1 MTSVTV
7 DKPGAN
13 PGPARAKPRKA
24 RTPAVGTFLMAVL
37 IIFFGFYVVYPI
49 ALIFIQSFNV
59 AGVIV
64 GDYRFGLENWREA
77 FSEPGVLESLWNTV
91 LVFASYTAISFPLAV
106 IISWLLARTQMRW
119 SKGLEFMFWVSF
131 MLPNLTT
138 TIGWT
143 LLLDPYFGFI
153 NVWAQKLPF
162 VNGPIFDIY
171 SVEGIVFAHLMANA
185 LSQKVMLL
193 TPAFRNMNVTL
204 EEAGRISGAGSLKTM
219 MRITLPVMVP
229 AMVVVF
235 MLNIVRMF
243 NSFEIEQI
251 LGTPIRFYVYST
263 RIYDLVRN
271 TEPPADGQA
280 TALASLTLIII
291 LGIIPLQRW
300 LLGRRQYTTITGNFK
315 PGLTHI
321 GVLQP
326 IAFGFVLFVVALLT
340 VVPTLTLLGG
350 SFMTRAGFFQATPTY
365 TLTHW
370 KMVLADPIFF
380 RALETTFII
389 SMSTAIVS
397 PVIFSMIAYVLV
409 RRKWPGTATLDSI
422 FWFSAG
428 IPGMLSGLGLLWVI
442 VGTPGLN
449 WLFGTI
455 WILII
460 VTILQGKLTAVQMF
474 KSTFLQMGQDL
485 EEAARTSGAN
495 WVYAYFR
502 IWLPL
507 IAPTLVLIGILN
519 FVLAAGATSSVILLA
534 SRDTITLSLLALEYM
549 TSAAGSSRE
558 VAGIISLFIV
568 AMTAGLAVIAR
579 WFGFQVGVKSR

>member
-1 MTSVTV
+1 MASTTIEVTRPIR
-7 DKPGAN
+7 PGAKKKV
-13 PGPARAKPRKA
+13 PKM
-24 RTPAVGTFLMAVL
+24 GTFIMAVL
-37 IIFFGFYVVYPI
+37 ILFFGFYVVYPI
-49 ALIFIQSFNV
+49 LLIFVQSFNV
-59 AGVIV
+59 AGVIA
-64 GDYRFGLENWREA
+64 GEYSFSFDNWRKA
-77 FSEPGVLESLWNTV
+77 FAEPGILESLGNTV
-91 LVFASYTAISFPLAV
+91 LVFASYTAVSFPLAV
-106 IISWLLARTQMRW
+106 VIAWLLARTKMRW
-119 SKGLEFMFWVSF
+119 SRGLEFMFWVSF

-153 NVWAQKLPF
+153 NVLAQKLPF
-162 VNGPIFDIY
+162 VNGPLFNIY

-193 TPAFRNMNVTL
+193 TPAFRNMNITL

-235 MLNIVRMF
+235 MLNLVRMF

-263 RIYDLVRN
+263 RIYELVRH
-271 TEPPADGQA
+271 TEPPAYGQA
-280 TALASLTLIII
+280 TALASLTLLII
-291 LGIIPLQRW
+291 LAIIPLQRW
-300 LLGRRQYTTITGNFK
+300 LLGRRQYTTISGNYK
-315 PGLTHI
+315 PGVTDL
-321 GVLQP
+321 GLLQP
-326 IAFGFVLFVVALLT
+326 VAFGLVLFIVAMLT
-340 VVPTLTLLGG
+340 IVPVLTLLGG

-365 TLTHW
+365 TLGHW

-380 RALETTFII
+380 RALKTTFILAI
-389 SMSTAIVS
+389 TTAIVS
-397 PVIFSMIAYVLV
+397 PVIFSMIAYILV
-409 RRKWPGTATLDSI
+409 RKKWPGNATLDSI

-442 VGTPGLN
+442 VGTPGLS

-460 VTILQGKLTAVQMF
+460 VTVLQGKLTAVQMF
-474 KSTFLQMGQDL
+474 KSSFLQMGQDM
-485 EEAARTSGAN
+485 EEAARTSGAS
-495 WVYAYFR
+495 WIYAYFR

-519 FVLAAGATSSVILLA
+519 FTLAAGATSSVILLA

-558 VAGIISLFIV
+558 VAGIISLFVV
-568 AMTAGLAVIAR
+568 AMTTGLALVAR
-579 WFGFQVGVKSR
+579 WFGFQIGVKSR

>member
-1 MTSVTV
+1 MASTTIEVTRPV
-7 DKPGAN
+7 RPGA
-13 PGPARAKPRKA
+13 KKKA
-24 RTPAVGTFLMAVL
+24 PKVGTFIMAVL
-37 IIFFGFYVVYPI
+37 ILFFGFYVVYPI
-49 ALIFIQSFNV
+49 LLVFVQSFNV
-59 AGVIV
+59 AGVIL
-64 GDYRFGLENWREA
+64 GEYSFSFDNWRKA
-77 FSEPGVLESLWNTV
+77 FAEPGILESLGNTV
-91 LVFASYTAISFPLAV
+91 LVFAAYTAVSFPLAV
-106 IISWLLARTQMRW
+106 VIAWLLARTKMRW
-119 SKGLEFMFWVSF
+119 SRGLEFMFWVSF

-153 NVWAQKLPF
+153 NVLVQKLPF
-162 VNGPIFDIY
+162 VNGPLFNIY

-235 MLNIVRMF
+235 MLNLVRMF

-263 RIYDLVRN
+263 RIYELMRH
-271 TEPPADGQA
+271 TEPPAYGQA
-280 TALASLTLIII
+280 TALASLTLLIIMA
-291 LGIIPLQRW
+291 IIPLQRW
-300 LLGRRQYTTITGNFK
+300 LLGRRQYTTISGNYK
-315 PGLTHI
+315 PGVTDL
-321 GVLQP
+321 GWLQP
-326 IAFGFVLFVVALLT
+326 LAFGLVLFIVALLT
-340 VVPTLTLLGG
+340 VVPVLTLLGG

-365 TLTHW
+365 TLGHW
-370 KMVLADPIFF
+370 QMVLSDPIFF
-380 RALETTFII
+380 RALKTTFILAI
-389 SMSTAIVS
+389 TTAIVS
-397 PVIFSMIAYVLV
+397 PVIFSMVAYILV
-409 RRKWPGTATLDSI
+409 RKKWPGNATLDSI

-428 IPGMLSGLGLLWVI
+428 IPGILSGLGLLWVI
-442 VGTPGLN
+442 VGTPGLS

-460 VTILQGKLTAVQMF
+460 VTVLQGKLTAVQMF
-474 KSTFLQMGQDL
+474 KSSFLQMGQDM
-485 EEAARTSGAN
+485 EEAARTSGAS
-495 WVYAYFR
+495 WIYTYFR

-519 FVLAAGATSSVILLA
+519 FTMAAGATSSVILLA

-558 VAGIISLFIV
+558 VAGIISLFVV
-568 AMTAGLAVIAR
+568 AMTTGLALVAR
-579 WFGFQVGVKSR
+579 WLGFQIGVKSR

>member
-1 MTSVTV
+1 MASTTIEVTRPV
-7 DKPGAN
+7 RPGA
-13 PGPARAKPRKA
+13 KKKA
-24 RTPAVGTFLMAVL
+24 PKVGTFIMAVL
-37 IIFFGFYVVYPI
+37 ILFFGFYVVYPI
-49 ALIFIQSFNV
+49 LLIFVQSFNV
-59 AGVIV
+59 AGVIL
-64 GDYRFGLENWREA
+64 GEYSFSFDNWRKA
-77 FSEPGVLESLWNTV
+77 FAEPGVLESLGNTV
-91 LVFASYTAISFPLAV
+91 LVFAAYTAVSFPLAV
-106 IISWLLARTQMRW
+106 VIAWLLARTKMRW
-119 SKGLEFMFWVSF
+119 SRGLEFMFWVSF

-153 NVWAQKLPF
+153 NVLAQKLPF
-162 VNGPIFDIY
+162 VNGPLFNIY

-235 MLNIVRMF
+235 MLNLVRMF

-263 RIYDLVRN
+263 RIYELMRH
-271 TEPPADGQA
+271 TEPPAYGQA
-280 TALASLTLIII
+280 TALASLTLLIIMA
-291 LGIIPLQRW
+291 IIPLQRW
-300 LLGRRQYTTITGNFK
+300 LLGRRQYTTISGNYK
-315 PGLTHI
+315 PGVTDL
-321 GVLQP
+321 GWLQP
-326 IAFGFVLFVVALLT
+326 LAFGLVLFIVALLT
-340 VVPTLTLLGG
+340 VVPVLTLLGG

-365 TLTHW
+365 TLGHW
-370 KMVLADPIFF
+370 QMVLSDPIFF
-380 RALETTFII
+380 RALKTTFILAI
-389 SMSTAIVS
+389 TTAIVS
-397 PVIFSMIAYVLV
+397 PVIFSMVAYILV
-409 RRKWPGTATLDSI
+409 RKKWPGNATLDSI

-442 VGTPGLN
+442 VGTPGLS

-460 VTILQGKLTAVQMF
+460 VTVLQGKLTAVQMF
-474 KSTFLQMGQDL
+474 KSSFLQMGQDM
-485 EEAARTSGAN
+485 EEAARTSGAS
-495 WVYAYFR
+495 WIYTYFR

-519 FVLAAGATSSVILLA
+519 FTMAAGATSSVILLA

-558 VAGIISLFIV
+558 VAGIISLFVV
-568 AMTAGLAVIAR
+568 AMTTGLALVAR
-579 WFGFQVGVKSR
+579 WFGFQIGVKSR

>member
-1 MTSVTV
+1 MATATLDS
-7 DKPGAN
+7 
-13 PGPARAKPRKA
+13 PRSAPPTTKKA
-24 RTPAVGTFLMAVL
+24 APKVGTFIMAVL
-37 IIFFGFYVVYPI
+37 ILFFSFYVVYPI
-49 ALIFIQSFNV
+49 LLIFVQSFNV

-64 GDYRFGLENWREA
+64 GEYNFSFDNWRKA
-77 FSEPGVLESLWNTV
+77 FAEPGVMESLGNTV
-91 LVFASYTAISFPLAV
+91 FVFVSYTAISFPLAV
-106 IISWLLARTQMRW
+106 VISWLLARTKMRW
-119 SKGLEFMFWVSF
+119 SRGLEFMFWVSF

-162 VNGPIFDIY
+162 VGGPIFNIY

-229 AMVVVF
+229 PMVVVF
-235 MLNIVRMF
+235 MLNLVRMF

-263 RIYDLVRN
+263 RIYELVRH
-271 TEPPADGQA
+271 TEPPAYGQA

-291 LGIIPLQRW
+291 LAIIPLQRW
-300 LLGRRQYTTITGNFK
+300 LLGRRQYTTISGNYK
-315 PGLTHI
+315 PGLTDL
-321 GVLQP
+321 GFLQP
-326 IAFGFVLFVVALLT
+326 IAFGVVLVIVALLT
-340 VVPTLTLLGG
+340 VVPVLTLLGG

-365 TLTHW
+365 TLGHW

-380 RALETTFII
+380 RALKTTFILAI
-389 SMSTAIVS
+389 TTAIIS

-409 RRKWPGTATLDSI
+409 RKKWPGNAVLDSI
-422 FWFSAG
+422 LWFSAG

-442 VGTPGLN
+442 VGTPGLSG
-449 WLFGTI
+449 LFGTI

-460 VTILQGKLTAVQMF
+460 VTVLQGKLTAVQMF
-474 KSTFLQMGQDL
+474 KSAFLQMGQDM
-485 EEAARTSGAN
+485 EEAARMSGAS
-495 WVYAYFR
+495 WLYAYFR

-507 IAPTLVLIGILN
+507 IAPTLVLIGVLN
-519 FVLAAGATSSVILLA
+519 FTMAAGATSSVILLA

-549 TSAAGSSRE
+549 TSVAGSSRE
-558 VAGIISLFIV
+558 VAGIISLFVV
-568 AMTAGLAVIAR
+568 AMTAGLALVAR
-579 WFGFQVGVKSR
+579 WAGFQIGVKSRPKEQ

>member
-1 MTSVTV
+1 MASTTIEVTRPIR
-7 DKPGAN
+7 PGAKKKV
-13 PGPARAKPRKA
+13 PKM
-24 RTPAVGTFLMAVL
+24 GTFIMAVL
-37 IIFFGFYVVYPI
+37 ILFFGFYVVYPI
-49 ALIFIQSFNV
+49 LLIFVQSFNV
-59 AGVIV
+59 AGVIA
-64 GDYRFGLENWREA
+64 GEYSFSFDNWRKA
-77 FSEPGVLESLWNTV
+77 FAEPGILESLGNTV
-91 LVFASYTAISFPLAV
+91 LVFASYTAVSFPLAV
-106 IISWLLARTQMRW
+106 VIAWLLARTKMRW
-119 SKGLEFMFWVSF
+119 SRGLEFMFWVSF

-153 NVWAQKLPF
+153 NVLAQKLPF
-162 VNGPIFDIY
+162 VNGPLFNIY

-193 TPAFRNMNVTL
+193 TPAFRNMNITL

-235 MLNIVRMF
+235 MLNLVRMF

-263 RIYDLVRN
+263 RIYELVRH
-271 TEPPADGQA
+271 TEPPAYGQA
-280 TALASLTLIII
+280 TALASLTLLII
-291 LGIIPLQRW
+291 LAIIPLQRW
-300 LLGRRQYTTITGNFK
+300 LLGRRQYTTISGNYK
-315 PGLTHI
+315 PGVTDRGL
-321 GVLQP
+321 LQP
-326 IAFGFVLFVVALLT
+326 VAFGLVLFIVAMLT
-340 VVPTLTLLGG
+340 IVPVLTLLGG

-365 TLTHW
+365 TLGHW

-380 RALETTFII
+380 RALKTTFILAI
-389 SMSTAIVS
+389 TTAIVS
-397 PVIFSMIAYVLV
+397 PVIFSMIAYILV
-409 RRKWPGTATLDSI
+409 RKKWPGNATLDSI

-442 VGTPGLN
+442 VGTPGLS

-460 VTILQGKLTAVQMF
+460 VTVLQGKLTAVQMF
-474 KSTFLQMGQDL
+474 KSSFLQMGQDM
-485 EEAARTSGAN
+485 EEAARTSGAS
-495 WVYAYFR
+495 WIYAYFR

-519 FVLAAGATSSVILLA
+519 FTLAAGATSSVILLA

-558 VAGIISLFIV
+558 VAGIISLFVV
-568 AMTAGLAVIAR
+568 AMTTGLALVAR
-579 WFGFQVGVKSR
+579 WFGFQIGVKSR